1 MKLNRSGGE
10 MYSDHYTTNPLAYGC
25 HLSGHKCSYCST
37 HSFTNR
43 YDNLKEKYSDEVRL
57 VESVLTGKTGSG
69 KTIFVCNM
77 TDMFAKDVPEEYI
90 LKVLEECR
98 KYPDNTYL
106 FQTKNPK
113 RFLEFL
119 SHYPEHSMFGTTIET
134 NRESIIKELTE
145 APSITSRVHAM
156 CELRQVLW
164 DSEKDWKSFVT
175 IEPILD
181 FDVSEFEDIIENISP
196 DFVNIGADSKVYK
209 FPKIYNN
216 LKLPEPDGK
225 KLKQFIRRLKNL
237 TEIREKSNLDRL
249 LVGQI

>member
-1 MKLNRSGGE
+1 VKLNKSSGE
-10 MYSDHYTTNPLAYGC
+10 MYPDHYTTNPLAYGC
-25 HLSGHKCSYCST
+25 HRAGHKCSYCST

-43 YDNLKEKYSDEVRL
+43 YENLKEKYSEHVIL
-57 VESVLTGKTGSG
+57 VETVLTGNTGSG

-77 TDMFAKDVPEEYI
+77 TDMFAKDVPAEYI
-90 LKVLEECR
+90 EKILRECR

-119 SHYPEHSMFGTTIET
+119 EYYPEHSVLGTTIET
-134 NRESIIKELTE
+134 NREDTIEALTE
-145 APSITSRVHAM
+145 APSIISRVHAM

-164 DSEKDWKSFVT
+164 DSDKDWESFVT

-181 FDVSEFEDIIENISP
+181 FDIMEFEDIIKNIAP

-209 FPKIYNN
+209 FPGVYNN
-216 LKLPEPDGK
+216 LVLPEPDGK
-225 KLKQFIRRLKNL
+225 KLKQFIRRLKNI

-249 LVGQI
+249 LED